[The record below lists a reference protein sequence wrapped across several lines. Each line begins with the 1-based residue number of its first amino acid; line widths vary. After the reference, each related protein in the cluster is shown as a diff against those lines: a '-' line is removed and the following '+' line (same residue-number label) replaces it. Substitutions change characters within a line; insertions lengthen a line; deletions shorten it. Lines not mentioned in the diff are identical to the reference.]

1 VGFDRVL
8 RPRLGRGASGGG
20 ASYLPGM
27 DFLEYQGRDPTRVA
41 EIAVETPG
49 ARV

>member
-1 VGFDRVL
+1 VRFDRVPA
-8 RPRLGRGASGGG
+8 PRLWEGASGGG

-27 DFLEYQGRDPTRVA
+27 DLLEYRGRNLTRVA
-41 EIAVETPG
+41 EILG